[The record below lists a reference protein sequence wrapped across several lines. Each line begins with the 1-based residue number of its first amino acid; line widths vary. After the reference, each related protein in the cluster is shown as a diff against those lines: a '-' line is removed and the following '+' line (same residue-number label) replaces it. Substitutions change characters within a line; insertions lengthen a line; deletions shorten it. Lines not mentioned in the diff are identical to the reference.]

1 MLQVCFFKVVLLC
14 TIGVGGGE
22 LSSTSDKLGDLRS
35 YFTSNAREILLLCSY
50 LGAWLLTCDLPSV
63 SVLSWVVGVAS
74 VARATVSEGMGGVRL
89 CNLFGFG
96 GGVWRWFPVFMSLPG
111 LSLGA

>member
-1 MLQVCFFKVVLLC
+1 M
-14 TIGVGGGE
+14 GGGE

-35 YFTSNAREILLLCSY
+35 YFTSNARKILLLCSY
-50 LGAWLLTCDLPSV
+50 SGAWLLTCDLPSV

-89 CNLFGFG
+89 CSLFGFG